1 MFKPKGLLKK
11 DTFCEGNA
19 KCMAN
24 KYFPTF
30 CLVIAFAAVGYLIA
44 HNIGV
49 FGKILMVVLGFGMVV
64 IVHEFGHFIVA
75 KLSGIKVEAFS
86 IFMPP
91 TLFGIQKTEEGF
103 RIRILPKFFAKEN
116 DESGEG
122 QLSFTVG
129 KSGKAGETEYRVG
142 LIPFGGFVKMLG
154 QEDTKEV
161 ERSDDPRSYAN
172 KTVGVRMSVIAAG
185 VLFNIISAVIVFM
198 IVFLVGI
205 RLMPAVVGG
214 VGAGSPAARAGF
226 KAGDEII
233 EIGGKSYNLDFM
245 NIAEAAAFSDVNEKV
260 PMKVKREDG
269 SVEEFAIAA
278 ERRADMPIKSFGFY
292 PPMSLT
298 IANLGEADAESLYSR
313 TGLKPGDIIRAVNGR
328 DVETYWAMEEV
339 VQEALLPEVAVLA
352 ERGGAVSEKVE
363 SKIKL
368 NLVAADIKEGVEVE
382 SGHICSM
389 MPRLRIEAVSKKP
402 LSIREWL
409 MSLLSGKGKDK
420 GIDRRGEL
428 QSGDIVLSVGDV
440 DNPTYKELRD
450 VTKQYE
456 DKEMPV
462 RVLRADSEGLEKE
475 LAVTVTPKRSE
486 DSNQVLIGIFSV
498 FDAEH
503 AVVAKTVTVEGGP
516 AALSIP
522 RGALITAVDGVGV
535 SSFYDIIREVRKN
548 FGERITIDYRVND
561 KVGGNVALD
570 LSAGEDFIGVKS
582 VFSEPIPFE
591 YLERLYKASGPI
603 DAIVMGSMKAV
614 MFVKQAFTTLQ
625 RFLRGL
631 VSPKSFMGPVGIITV
646 SYKIVSEKPLVYY
659 AYWLGLLSAFIGVF
673 NALPLLPF
681 DGGHIV
687 FLFIEKVKGSPVSER
702 VQGAVAYAGLL
713 LLGAFALYV
722 TFNDIVRSFF
732 S

>member
-1 MFKPKGLLKK
+1 
-11 DTFCEGNA
+11 
-19 KCMAN
+19 
-24 KYFPTF
+24 
-30 CLVIAFAAVGYLIA
+30 
-44 HNIGV
+44 
-49 FGKILMVVLGFGMVV
+49 
-64 IVHEFGHFIVA
+64 
-75 KLSGIKVEAFS
+75 
-86 IFMPP
+86 
-91 TLFGIQKTEEGF
+91 
-103 RIRILPKFFAKEN
+103 
-116 DESGEG
+116 
-122 QLSFTVG
+122 
-129 KSGKAGETEYRVG
+129 
-142 LIPFGGFVKMLG
+142 
-154 QEDTKEV
+154 
-161 ERSDDPRSYAN
+161 
-172 KTVGVRMSVIAAG
+172 
-185 VLFNIISAVIVFM
+185 
-198 IVFLVGI
+198 
-205 RLMPAVVGG
+205 
-214 VGAGSPAARAGF
+214 
-226 KAGDEII
+226 
-233 EIGGKSYNLDFM
+233 DFM

-278 ERRADMPIKSFGFY
+278 EQRADMPIKSFGFY

-368 NLVAADIKEGVEVE
+368 NLVAADIKEGAEVE

-389 MPRLRIEAVSKKP
+389 VPRLRIEAVSKKP

-503 AVVAKTVTVEGGP
+503 AVVAKTITVEGGP

-603 DAIVMGSMKAV
+603 DAIVMGSEKAV
-614 MFVKQAFTTLQ
+614 MFVRQAFTTLQ
-625 RFLRGL
+625 RLLRGL
-631 VSPKSFMGPVGIITV
+631 VSPKNFMGPVGIITV
-646 SYKIVSEKPLVYY
+646 SY
-659 AYWLGLLSAFIGVF
+659 
-673 NALPLLPF
+673 
-681 DGGHIV
+681 
-687 FLFIEKVKGSPVSER
+687 
-702 VQGAVAYAGLL
+702 
-713 LLGAFALYV
+713 
-722 TFNDIVRSFF
+722 
-732 S
+732 

>member
-1 MFKPKGLLKK
+1 MLKPKGLLKR

-19 KCMAN
+19 RCKTD
-24 KYFPTF
+24 KYFSVF
-30 CLVIAFAAVGYLIA
+30 LLVIVFAAAVYIIVR
-44 HNIGV
+44 NIDV
-49 FGKILMVVLGFGMVV
+49 FGNVALTVVGFGTMV

-75 KLSGIKVEAFS
+75 KLSGIKVEVFS

-91 TLFGIQKTEEGF
+91 TLLGIQKTEEGF
-103 RIRILPKFFAKEN
+103 RFGILPKFFPKEN
-116 DESGEG
+116 GESDDSR
-122 QLSFTVG
+122 LNFTVG
-129 KSGKAGETEYRVG
+129 KKGKAGETEYRIG

-172 KTVGVRMSVIAAG
+172 KPVGVRMGVIAAG
-185 VLFNIISAVIVFM
+185 VFFNIISAAIVFM

-205 RLMPAVVGG
+205 RLTPAVVGR
-214 VGAGSPAARAGF
+214 VVPGSPAARAGL

-233 EIGGKSYNLDFM
+233 EIEGKSYNLDFM
-245 NIAEAAAFSDVNEKV
+245 NVAEAAAFADVNEKV
-260 PMKVKREDG
+260 PMKVKHEDG
-269 SVEEFAIAA
+269 SIEKFAVAA
-278 ERRADMPIKSFGFY
+278 EQKTGVPIQSFGFY
-292 PPMSLT
+292 HPMSLT
-298 IANLGEADAESLYSR
+298 IANLGGGDAESLYSR
-313 TGLKPGDIIRAVNGR
+313 TGLKPGDVVRAVNGK

-339 VQEALLPEVAVLA
+339 VQEALVPEVTILA
-352 ERGGAVSEKVE
+352 ERADAVSEKVE

-368 NLVAADIKEGVEVE
+368 NLVAAEMEDGANIE

-389 MPRLRIEAVSKKP
+389 VPRLRVEAVSKKP
-402 LSIREWL
+402 LSIRERL

-428 QSGDIVLSVGDV
+428 QSGDIVLSVGDT

-450 VTKQYE
+450 VTTQYE
-456 DKEMPV
+456 DKELPI
-462 RVLRADSEGLEKE
+462 RVLRSGSGGVEEE
-475 LAVTVTPKRSE
+475 LTIIITPKRLG
-486 DSNQVLIGIFSV
+486 DSNRVVIGIFSV

-503 AVVAKTVTVEGGP
+503 PVVAKTITAKGGP
-516 AALSIP
+516 AALAIP
-522 RGALITAVDGVGV
+522 RGAVITAVDGVGV
-535 SSFYDIIREVRKN
+535 SNFYDIIREVRKN

-561 KVGGNVALD
+561 EVGGNVALD
-570 LSAGEDFIGVKS
+570 LSGKEDFIAVKS
-582 VFSEPIPFE
+582 IFSEPVPFE

-603 DAIVMGSMKAV
+603 DAIVMGYRKAV
-614 MFVKQAFTTLQ
+614 MFIKQAFTTLQ

-631 VSPKSFMGPVGIITV
+631 VSPKDFMGPVGIITM
-646 SYKIVSEKPLVYY
+646 SYRIVSEKPLVYY

-702 VQGAVAYAGLL
+702 VQGAVVYTGWLL
-713 LLGAFALYV
+713 VGAFALYV

>member
-1 MFKPKGLLKK
+1 
-11 DTFCEGNA
+11 
-19 KCMAN
+19 
-24 KYFPTF
+24 
-30 CLVIAFAAVGYLIA
+30 
-44 HNIGV
+44 
-49 FGKILMVVLGFGMVV
+49 
-64 IVHEFGHFIVA
+64 
-75 KLSGIKVEAFS
+75 
-86 IFMPP
+86 
-91 TLFGIQKTEEGF
+91 
-103 RIRILPKFFAKEN
+103 
-116 DESGEG
+116 
-122 QLSFTVG
+122 
-129 KSGKAGETEYRVG
+129 
-142 LIPFGGFVKMLG
+142 
-154 QEDTKEV
+154 
-161 ERSDDPRSYAN
+161 
-172 KTVGVRMSVIAAG
+172 
-185 VLFNIISAVIVFM
+185 
-198 IVFLVGI
+198 
-205 RLMPAVVGG
+205 
-214 VGAGSPAARAGF
+214 
-226 KAGDEII
+226 
-233 EIGGKSYNLDFM
+233 
-245 NIAEAAAFSDVNEKV
+245 
-260 PMKVKREDG
+260 
-269 SVEEFAIAA
+269 
-278 ERRADMPIKSFGFY
+278 
-292 PPMSLT
+292 
-298 IANLGEADAESLYSR
+298 
-313 TGLKPGDIIRAVNGR
+313 
-328 DVETYWAMEEV
+328 
-339 VQEALLPEVAVLA
+339 
-352 ERGGAVSEKVE
+352 
-363 SKIKL
+363 
-368 NLVAADIKEGVEVE
+368 
-382 SGHICSM
+382 
-389 MPRLRIEAVSKKP
+389 
-402 LSIREWL
+402 
-409 MSLLSGKGKDK
+409 LLSGKGKDK

-646 SYKIVSEKPLVYY
+646 SYKIVSEKPLVFY